1 MPRLLN
7 LLIDP
12 HVFVRRDRAVDASPG
27 SAGLQPAPQREMD
40 VHVAGLACTSI

>member
-7 LLIDP
+7 VFIDP
-12 HVFVRRDRAVDASPG
+12 RAILRRNEALSDEYG
-27 SAGLQPAPQREMD
+27 SAGLQPAPSRELE

>member
-7 LLIDP
+7 FFIDP
-12 HVFVRRDRAVDASPG
+12 HMILRRDEALNDQSG
-27 SAGLQPAPQREMD
+27 SAGLQPAPAREME

>member
-7 LLIDP
+7 FLIDP
-12 HVFVRRDRAVDASPG
+12 HVVLRRNESLGKHAG
-27 SAGLQPAPQREMD
+27 SAGLQPAPTRELE

>member
-7 LLIDP
+7 VFIDP
-12 HVFVRRDRAVDASPG
+12 RAILRRNETLRDESG
-27 SAGLQPAPQREMD
+27 SAGLQPAPSRELE